1 MATRGTVM
9 PSLAFAAARR
19 GRRTFLPLCP
29 APRALATIRLQ
40 QNGMGLRC
48 VQGRARFGKA
58 SCPGEGEADETEI
71 RSICAS
77 IGLRA
82 SGTYSTHVPRSSR
95 RLHSPITPADLRYYN
110 KAQGV
115 RIHWW
120 HTCTGVCLSGGRN
133 IEGTPRST
141 SETTP

>member
-9 PSLAFAAARR
+9 PSLAFAAVRR

-82 SGTYSTHVPRSSR
+82 SGTYSTHVHLVGCTVQLLRPTCVTRTR
-95 RLHSPITPADLRYYN
+95 RKAFGSIGGTPVL
-110 KAQGV
+110 V
-115 RIHWW
+115 S
-120 HTCTGVCLSGGRN
+120 VCLVVA
-133 IEGTPRST
+133 T
-141 SETTP
+141 